1 MEQTI
6 YLTKK
11 GLIELQDELD
21 YLRTTKRDEVIIQLQ
36 EARAMGDLSENADYD
51 AARDEQA
58 KVEGRIKEI
67 ERMLENYEII
77 SDNTDKDKV
86 SIGNVVVLKDLEFG
100 DIEEYRIVGI
110 QEADPNDHRI
120 SNESPIAVAI
130 LGHKVGDTCSVAAP
144 VGDYK
149 VEIME
154 IK

>member
-1 MEQTI
+1 MENTI

-11 GLIELQDELD
+11 GLIELSDELD
-21 YLRTTKRDEVIIQLQ
+21 YLRTTKRDEVIRDLQ

-77 SDNTDKDKV
+77 SEHSDTNIV
-86 SIGNVVVLKDLEFG
+86 SIGNVVKIEDVEFG
-100 DIEEYRIVGI
+100 DIMEYRIVGI
-110 QEADPNDHRI
+110 QEADPNNGKI

-130 LGHKVGDTCSVAAP
+130 LGKQVDEVCNVEAP

-149 VEIME
+149 VKVIEIS
-154 IK
+154 

>member
-1 MEQTI
+1 MEHTI

-21 YLRTTKRDEVIIQLQ
+21 YLRTTKRDEVIRDLQ

-67 ERMLENYEII
+67 ERMLESYEII
-77 SDNTDKDKV
+77 KDNADSDKV
-86 SIGNVVVLKDLEFG
+86 SIGNTVVLEDVEFG
-100 DIEEYRIVGI
+100 DKDEYRIVGI
-110 QEADPNDHRI
+110 QEADPNDHKI

-130 LGHKVGDTCSVAAP
+130 LGRKVGDICNVAAP

-149 VEIME
+149 VKIIEIR
-154 IK
+154 